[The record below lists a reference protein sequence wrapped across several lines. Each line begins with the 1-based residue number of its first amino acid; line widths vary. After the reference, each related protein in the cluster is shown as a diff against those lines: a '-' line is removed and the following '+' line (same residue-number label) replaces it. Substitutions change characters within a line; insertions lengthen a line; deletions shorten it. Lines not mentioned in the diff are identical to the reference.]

1 MTKAIV
7 IFKYSLGVKEFSF
20 AVGKP
25 RAGYSIAFSIR
36 FLRLVETKKYKIY
49 REGYYI
55 LKCEML

>member
-1 MTKAIV
+1 MV
-7 IFKYSLGVKEFSF
+7 IFKYSLGVKEFLF